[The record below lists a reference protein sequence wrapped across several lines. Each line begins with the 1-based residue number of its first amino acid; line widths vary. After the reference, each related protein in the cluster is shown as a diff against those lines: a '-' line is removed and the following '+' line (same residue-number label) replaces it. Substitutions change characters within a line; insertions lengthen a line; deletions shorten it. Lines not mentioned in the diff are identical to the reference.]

1 MGDLTVR
8 PLLKIPTIVQTQA
21 FTLLD
26 RNYIRKVRIPG
37 SREAEHHRISI

>member
-1 MGDLTVR
+1 
-8 PLLKIPTIVQTQA
+8 VQTQA

-37 SREAEHHRISI
+37 SKEAGHPCISTRESIALREEESRV